1 MSKQVYNGFERMK
14 RMFCPIRRIIP
25 KFMFLIKKKEGA
37 PPRLSKKE
45 GRGTSKGH
53 PTLTFLPGKCQSGEF
68 WQKLFSAKYPICNTS
83 IAIKLLLI
91 T

>member
-37 PPRLSKKE
+37 PPRLSKKKE
-45 GRGTSKGH
+45 GA
-53 PTLTFLPGKCQSGEF
+53 LPK
-68 WQKLFSAKYPICNTS
+68 ATPH
-83 IAIKLLLI
+83 
-91 T
+91 